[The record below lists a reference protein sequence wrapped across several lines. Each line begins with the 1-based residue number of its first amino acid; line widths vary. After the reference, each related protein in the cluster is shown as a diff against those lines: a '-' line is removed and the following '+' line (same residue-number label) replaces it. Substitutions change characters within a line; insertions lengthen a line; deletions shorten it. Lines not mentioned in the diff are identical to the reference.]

1 MSAEKPRRLGRGLE
15 ALISTAAQ
23 PPATSELQRITL
35 SRIRPNPYQP
45 RREFNAE
52 ELADLEASIK
62 ASGLLQPI
70 TVRRA
75 GDAYE
80 LVAGERRFRAVTNL
94 GWSEIPAIVR
104 DFDDQTMLVLAL
116 VENLQRADLNPI
128 EEARGFKRL
137 SDEFGYTQ
145 QQIADGIGKDRT
157 TVTNLLRLLTLPS
170 AVQRMVEEG
179 HLTAGHARALLALSS
194 DQEQVALAQ
203 EIVARGMTVREVE
216 QRARGPE
223 KKAAPSPVLTRPD
236 PTATPADPAIR
247 AIQDDLRRHL
257 QTDVQIVL
265 SGTDKGSLR
274 ISFYSAEDFERL
286 LDLILG
292 DKRRDF

>member
-15 ALISTAAQ
+15 ALIAGTAQ
-23 PPATSELQRITL
+23 PAPQSELQRIAL

-45 RREFNAE
+45 RREFDPE
-52 ELADLEASIK
+52 ELSDLEASIK

-80 LVAGERRFRAVTNL
+80 IIAGERRFRAITNL
-94 GWSEIPAIVR
+94 GWSDVPAIVR

-116 VENLQRADLNPI
+116 VENLQRADLNAI
-128 EEARGFKRL
+128 DEARGYRRLAEEFK
-137 SDEFGYTQ
+137 YTQ
-145 QQIADGIGKDRT
+145 QQIADAIGKDRA
-157 TVTNLLRLLTLPS
+157 TVANLLRLLSLPA

-179 HLTAGHARALLALSS
+179 LLTAGHARAVLGVGGEA
-194 DQEQVALAQ
+194 EQIALAQ
-203 EIVARGMTVREVE
+203 EVVARGLTVRDVE
-216 QRARGPE
+216 QRSKGGAKPSE
-223 KKAAPSPVLTRPD
+223 KKPLSASP
-236 PTATPADPAIR
+236 ATPADPVVR
-247 AIQDDLRRHL
+247 AVQDDLRRHL

-265 SGTDKGSLR
+265 SGADKGSLR

-286 LDLILG
+286 VELLLG
-292 DKRRDF
+292 RERSDF

>member
-15 ALISTAAQ
+15 ALISGAAQ
-23 PPATSELQRITL
+23 PPATSELQRISL

-45 RREFNAE
+45 RREFNLE
-52 ELADLEASIK
+52 ELADLEASIR

-75 GDAYE
+75 GEAYE

-116 VENLQRADLNPI
+116 VENLQRADLNPL

-157 TVTNLLRLLTLPS
+157 TVTNLLRLLTLPP

-179 HLTAGHARALLALSS
+179 HLTAGHARALLALSNE
-194 DQEQVALAQ
+194 QEQVALAQ

-216 QRARGPE
+216 QRARPAE
-223 KKAAPSPVLTRPD
+223 KKTAPSPAPTHPA
-236 PTATPADPAIR
+236 PTAAPADPALR
-247 AIQDDLRRHL
+247 GIQDDLRRHL

-265 SGTDKGSLR
+265 TGTDKGSLR